1 MEGSWFRLLSTVE
14 NPLGFHVWSR
24 NIRLLP
30 VKKWWQKGL
39 NKDHEKPA
47 QWILWLSLRTE
58 SREQVR
64 KLSTWI
70 WITKKGFSKKN
81 GMFSHGFFPYPPWS
95 ISIQMEFPHS
105 TLPWSSHLWSCAA
118 CAVRFASVSG
128 TWKRYACDAF
138 CVMEH
143 PGVQGCSHEETCCKA
158 SISREM
164 SMKFRIFDEC
174 LMTPEGWNHHP
185 KSCWQWN
192 ILETTSNAVTSGDL
206 ATLGLEQQDDWAA
219 TGPVSN

>member
-70 WITKKGFSKKN
+70 WITKKGFSKKERYV
-81 GMFSHGFFPYPPWS
+81 FSWVFPLPPMVNLNPDG
-95 ISIQMEFPHS
+95 ISAQHAAMVKSLVELRNMCRSVRQRQWHLE
-105 TLPWSSHLWSCAA
+105 TLRMRRVLCDGTSWSS
-118 CAVRFASVSG
+118 RMF
-128 TWKRYACDAF
+128 TWRN
-138 CVMEH
+138 
-143 PGVQGCSHEETCCKA
+143 
-158 SISREM
+158 
-164 SMKFRIFDEC
+164 
-174 LMTPEGWNHHP
+174 L
-185 KSCWQWN
+185 
-192 ILETTSNAVTSGDL
+192 L
-206 ATLGLEQQDDWAA
+206 
-219 TGPVSN
+219 